1 MLKCNAPKFTP
12 MTKATDTARLRAGM
26 RIYCIGDIH
35 GRADLLAHLQKRIAA
50 DLERRPNRES
60 LIVCLGDYIDRGPQS
75 AQVLDLLTGTMPA
88 RLFALRG
95 NHETM
100 MLDFLSDARALDMWR
115 RVGGMETLVS
125 YGIDVSDVAMGAGYE
140 EARQTLLSKLPERHL
155 NLLKNMRLSLEVD
168 DYFFCHAGVRP
179 GIALEAQSE
188 MDLTT
193 IRHDFLE
200 SDEDFGKIVIHGH
213 TPVAEPEI
221 KKNRINIDTGAFA
234 SGRLTCLVIEP
245 TGFFFLPEE
254 TE

>member
-1 MLKCNAPKFTP
+1 
-12 MTKATDTARLRAGM
+12 MTQTTKTARLRPGM

-35 GRADLLAHLQKRIAA
+35 GRADLLAHMQERIAA
-50 DLERRPNRES
+50 DLKRRPNHES
-60 LIVCLGDYIDRGPQS
+60 LIIYLGDYIDRGPQS
-75 AQVLDLLTGTMPA
+75 AQVLDLLAKPA
-88 RLFALRG
+88 PAPHFALRG

-100 MLDFLSDARALDMWR
+100 MLDFLRDMRTLDIWR
-115 RVGGMETLVS
+115 RLGGMETLVS
-125 YGIDVSDVAMGAGYE
+125 YGIDVSDVAMGLGYE

-155 NLLKNMRLSLEVD
+155 NLLKNMRLSLEVG

-188 MDLTT
+188 VDLTT
-193 IRHDFLE
+193 IRHDFLG
-200 SDEDFGKIVIHGH
+200 SDDDFGRIVIHGH

-245 TGFFFLPEE
+245 KGFFFLPEE
-254 TE
+254 TK